1 MLFTAPESY
10 LCLVAVPVKVVIGW
24 PYQAIDQERV
34 SCPFIA
40 PLGIPSSYIST
51 SIEAVVPAIPAC
63 YGAGKKVD
71 GPVLSLKAVT
81 LDVGLSEPL
90 GELSPRPGSLA
101 RNWLFLSTSIRCSG
115 MPFHF
120 IKGVYGGVTLSISK
134 CRVLECRVLQATKKI
149 SLSISTGVLEFFTAL
164 FRIESLFIPPFFTH
178 AILLGRTA
186 ELMRLICFDPGWAR
200 LFMVP
205 DSYAGLSSAVWLS
218 LDSWDCCV
226 RFSCPVKASARLG
239 LLESLK
245 RSSALWPLSF
255 FKEKFWKD
263 RQAWN
268 YSFWAECLMITM
280 HGVETDRCDDNQ
292 QKRDFLFQ
300 ERHEFA
306 SW

>member
-1 MLFTAPESY
+1 
-10 LCLVAVPVKVVIGW
+10 
-24 PYQAIDQERV
+24 
-34 SCPFIA
+34 
-40 PLGIPSSYIST
+40 
-51 SIEAVVPAIPAC
+51 
-63 YGAGKKVD
+63 
-71 GPVLSLKAVT
+71 
-81 LDVGLSEPL
+81 
-90 GELSPRPGSLA
+90 
-101 RNWLFLSTSIRCSG
+101 
-115 MPFHF
+115 
-120 IKGVYGGVTLSISK
+120 
-134 CRVLECRVLQATKKI
+134 
-149 SLSISTGVLEFFTAL
+149 
-164 FRIESLFIPPFFTH
+164 
-178 AILLGRTA
+178 
-186 ELMRLICFDPGWAR
+186 
-200 LFMVP
+200 MVP

-268 YSFWAECLMITM
+268 YSFWASCLMITM

-306 SW
+306 SCTSSQLVLALDFHWMTESRRPSRINAEVCQWLWQQRLPCTRTECQSFPFDPLPSCFPRHPH

>member
-1 MLFTAPESY
+1 
-10 LCLVAVPVKVVIGW
+10 
-24 PYQAIDQERV
+24 
-34 SCPFIA
+34 
-40 PLGIPSSYIST
+40 
-51 SIEAVVPAIPAC
+51 
-63 YGAGKKVD
+63 
-71 GPVLSLKAVT
+71 
-81 LDVGLSEPL
+81 
-90 GELSPRPGSLA
+90 
-101 RNWLFLSTSIRCSG
+101 

-245 RSSALWPLSF
+245 RSSAL
-255 FKEKFWKD
+255 
-263 RQAWN
+263 
-268 YSFWAECLMITM
+268 
-280 HGVETDRCDDNQ
+280 
-292 QKRDFLFQ
+292 
-300 ERHEFA
+300 
-306 SW
+306 